1 MSNDLNT
8 NGNGTNNNPEN
19 CKCQAPMQMQPR
31 TTRVP
36 AVDIYQNGEDVVLE
50 LDMPGVSKENVDIQL
65 ENNILTLCGKI
76 NEVPS
81 QWSLIHCESTP
92 RDYKRSFELGSEV
105 DTDHIQANMNAGVL
119 KITLPKIQ
127 SAKPRKIT
135 VTA

>member
-1 MSNDLNT
+1 MSNNLNT
-8 NGNGTNNNPEN
+8 NVNVTNSNSE
-19 CKCQAPMQMQPR
+19 KCSCQEPMQMQPR

-50 LDMPGVSKENVDIQL
+50 LDIPGVSKENVDVQL

-76 NEVPS
+76 TEVPS

-119 KITLPKIQ
+119 RITLPKAQ
-127 SAKPRKIT
+127 SAKARKIT
-135 VTA
+135 VNA